1 MPATLPRFIVEM
13 DDSDNPL
20 NRIANEVWSS
30 KADFVRWP
38 RRSLLFWTGLVRHAD
53 GRRKDCYKYSPKQKA
68 LLKRAGLEADARNNG
83 PAILAFRP
91 AGGERPVR
99 RDFPRHHWSIHHI
112 YDGRFPAA
120 EGDTVLHATRVG
132 NHFTQSAGLV
142 ALHPLADGLVGDC
155 KYFAW
160 LLRHEAFLRFDY
172 DPDGILKKAT

>member
-1 MPATLPRFIVEM
+1 M

-83 PAILAFRP
+83 PAILAFRL